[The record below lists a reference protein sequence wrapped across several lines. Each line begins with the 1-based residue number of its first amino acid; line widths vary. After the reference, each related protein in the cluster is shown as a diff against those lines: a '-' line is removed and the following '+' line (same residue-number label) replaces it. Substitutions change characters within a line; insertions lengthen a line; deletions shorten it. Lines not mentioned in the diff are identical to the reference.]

1 MSQLFGLADC
11 NSFYT
16 SCEQVFKPQLRAK
29 PTVVLWNNDGYVIA
43 LSAEAKALGMPFGT
57 PYLKMKSSPEF

>member
-1 MSQLFGLADC
+1 
-11 NSFYT
+11 
-16 SCEQVFKPQLRAK
+16 VFKPKLRAK
-29 PTVVLWNNDGYVIA
+29 PTVVLWNNDGYLIA